1 MHFSSSPLVAQV
13 ILANTSQ
20 LAKDLIPQPIE
31 AFKIFDQASKN
42 VKACTSLCQIIFF
55 LWGAVHHKIP
65 PITMAFDSS
74 PTGSS
79 WAIALHSACIIQT
92 THYHNQ
98 QETQSGQNLPNL
110 DSHTKAFAE
119 ISKNLSSMRADSDR
133 VKLKES
139 EDDDKKKEKSSSWK
153 SIPPLL
159 QNISSLIHVSFTF
172 SFLPKQQPPA
182 DTPLQEIYID

>member
-1 MHFSSSPLVAQV
+1 MSHLGSLKSASSSMEVKARNGTSRCHKQDQRKMHFSSSPLVAQV

-98 QETQSGQNLPNL
+98 QETQSRRICQTLTATPR
-110 DSHTKAFAE
+110 H
-119 ISKNLSSMRADSDR
+119 
-133 VKLKES
+133 
-139 EDDDKKKEKSSSWK
+139 
-153 SIPPLL
+153 L
-159 QNISSLIHVSFTF
+159 QTSARIC
-172 SFLPKQQPPA
+172 PQ
-182 DTPLQEIYID
+182 